1 GLARSLAGGQH
12 ERARCVRAEDGV
24 PGCRGRVAGRAHRPP
39 NIATSLRKLT
49 NGPVV
54 LPLGR
59 PRNCAVRVARAE
71 KEGPSP
77 NPHRKRHR
85 RVTPGLLPSHTLR
98 LSLARSERPGP
109 KKERGMKKLLA
120 VLVVF
125 GSASA
130 AFGYDNHDE
139 VRWRGIAGVIT
150 AQNVDNPVGDPGH
163 AHVDSGTFAWTA
175 RGGRARV
182 NLSTGT
188 MA

>member
-1 GLARSLAGGQH
+1 
-12 ERARCVRAEDGV
+12 
-24 PGCRGRVAGRAHRPP
+24 
-39 NIATSLRKLT
+39 
-49 NGPVV
+49 
-54 LPLGR
+54 
-59 PRNCAVRVARAE
+59 
-71 KEGPSP
+71 
-77 NPHRKRHR
+77 
-85 RVTPGLLPSHTLR
+85 
-98 LSLARSERPGP
+98 
-109 KKERGMKKLLA
+109 MKKLLA

-188 MA
+188 MAFAVEGLVINGTTFSGTPGQVTGVIGTLVCNPGDDTQALLDTPEVPLSEQGDAAFSGQIGSIPAACSNPLFLIRIATPAQALGRWIATGTERTSGEDNRDHYRSTRRSER